1 MPPSSLLLLLISIAA
16 AAAADDEAASTCSRA
31 IMRRFAAGS
40 AVPLSEVFAF
50 FDSDSDGNWT
60 TSEFS
65 SFKSDYVEARSL
77 SDAFD
82 SELAHVAANYMRNA
96 DGSVT
101 FESFA
106 SNFQHLEKPRSAL
119 LVIDVQNDF
128 CQPNG
133 SLLVSGG
140 AEIIPGIN
148 DLRKRMH
155 FDVVAHSRDFH
166 PAEHSSFQCNNPGSP
181 MFAAIKIGNV
191 MQMMWP
197 RHCVQGTWGSEF
209 HPDLLVLP
217 SDIVVHKGTNVSV
230 DSYSAFF
237 DNDNC
242 TQTEMAAL

>member
-1 MPPSSLLLLLISIAA
+1 MS
-16 AAAADDEAASTCSRA
+16 
-31 IMRRFAAGS
+31 RFASGS
-40 AVPLSEVFAF
+40 AVPLAEVFAF
-50 FDSDSDGNWT
+50 FDSDNDGKWT

-77 SDAFD
+77 SNVFD
-82 SELAHVAANYMRNA
+82 SELALVAANYMRTA

-101 FESFA
+101 FGSFA
-106 SNFQHLEKPRSAL
+106 SNFQQLEKPRLAL

-128 CQPNG
+128 CHINPNG
-133 SLLVSGG
+133 SLLVPGG

-155 FDVVAHSRDFH
+155 FDLVAHSRDFH
-166 PAEHSSFQCNNPGSP
+166 PSEHCSFQCNNPGSQV
-181 MFAAIKIGNV
+181 FTEIKLGNV
-191 MQMMWP
+191 MQKMWP

-217 SDIVVHKGTNVSV
+217 DDIIVHKGTNASV